1 MVFFKVIQQ
10 KSDVHSSIR
19 NIYMQNTAFSNR
31 EFLMRFIIA
40 LQYFSLKRD
49 SREMTLSLVSIVVAD
64 RMHKRQTTF
73 SSSFQTEPIKCRNSR
88 PLLIL
93 NSGF

>member
-73 SSSFQTEPIKCRNSR
+73 F
-88 PLLIL
+88 L
-93 NSGF
+93 